1 MGSGGTLAQHGVS
14 PFWHLLH
21 LHTWHNADDGA
32 IRAETQSRT
41 LGQETLSWT
50 WEL

>member
-14 PFWHLLH
+14 AFWHVLNLD
-21 LHTWHNADDGA
+21 TWHSA
-32 IRAETQSRT
+32 IMAPLAPNRNYAP
-41 LGQETLSWT
+41 GQDTLSWT